1 MPAEGRDLIPP
12 PLSHPPEY
20 NLADSVSRSPPGRMP
35 NLGGRLPVV
44 EDMLKGKGCV
54 GEAP

>member
-1 MPAEGRDLIPP
+1 
-12 PLSHPPEY
+12 
-20 NLADSVSRSPPGRMP
+20 MP